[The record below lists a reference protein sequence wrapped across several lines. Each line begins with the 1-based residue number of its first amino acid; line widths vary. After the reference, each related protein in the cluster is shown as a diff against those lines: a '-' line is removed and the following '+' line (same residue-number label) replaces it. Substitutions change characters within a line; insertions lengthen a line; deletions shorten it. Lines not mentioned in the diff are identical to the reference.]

1 MNEILLKIQSLKGI
15 KGVVICNHH
24 GNLLGLTGDFSTFDI
39 AMFNMDQLPGVARI
53 INELSFEKHGLQFS
67 FENLYL
73 DIRIFS
79 KGFFVVVS
87 DPTIDIIQLNK
98 LIEKLQKNSIHEK
111 NLFKVQE

>member
-1 MNEILLKIQSLKGI
+1 MNEILLKIQSLNGI
-15 KGVVICNHH
+15 KAVVICSHD
-24 GNLLGLTGDFSTFDI
+24 GKLLGLTGDFSTFDT

-73 DIRIFS
+73 DIRLFQ
-79 KGFFVVVS
+79 KGFIVVVS

-98 LIEKLQKNSIHEK
+98 IIEELQHNTVHEK
-111 NLFKVQE
+111 KLFKVQE

>member
-1 MNEILLKIQSLKGI
+1 MNEILLNIQSLKGA
-15 KGVVICNHH
+15 KGVVICNHD
-24 GNLLGLTGDFSTFDI
+24 GDLLGLTGDFSSFDTAI
-39 AMFNMDQLPGVARI
+39 FNMDQLPGMARI

-79 KGFFVVVS
+79 RGFIVVVS

-98 LIEKLQKNSIHEK
+98 IIEKLQKNSVHEV
-111 NLFKVQE
+111 NLFKVR